1 LSPTPF
7 HGNEDLV
14 EHGVMNHADLHNSI
28 FFKRNAHTK
37 TRKSMRVV
45 CGSVER
51 INNPAA
57 RMRFG
62 FSKVAF
68 FCKDGIFFEAFFDF
82 SNDCLLSALIDF
94 GHKVNASLF
103 PNVDFLFKVF

>member
-1 LSPTPF
+1 
-7 HGNEDLV
+7 
-14 EHGVMNHADLHNSI
+14 
-28 FFKRNAHTK
+28 
-37 TRKSMRVV
+37 
-45 CGSVER
+45 
-51 INNPAA
+51 
-57 RMRFG
+57 MRFG